1 MADGKKVTL
10 DTPFKD
16 AICKK
21 AGGLSSPQPQ
31 SQGTQGGK
39 K

>member
-16 AICKK
+16 AVCRKG
-21 AGGLSSPQPQ
+21 GGLSSPQPQ
-31 SQGTQGGK
+31 SSGTQKGK
-39 K
+39 

>member
-16 AICKK
+16 AVCRKS
-21 AGGLSSPQPQ
+21 GGLSSPQPQ
-31 SQGTQGGK
+31 SSGTQKGK
-39 K
+39 